1 MTTFQIDTND
11 KNVIEDIK
19 KLISNKF
26 HLQVKVVSEKAIS
39 RSKPKTK
46 WAEFADKM
54 DGVFTPNIVNHIEK
68 SRQEARENFT
78 VNK

>member
-19 KLISNKF
+19 KLISHKF

-39 RSKPKTK
+39 RNKPKTK
-46 WAEFADKM
+46 WAEFANKM